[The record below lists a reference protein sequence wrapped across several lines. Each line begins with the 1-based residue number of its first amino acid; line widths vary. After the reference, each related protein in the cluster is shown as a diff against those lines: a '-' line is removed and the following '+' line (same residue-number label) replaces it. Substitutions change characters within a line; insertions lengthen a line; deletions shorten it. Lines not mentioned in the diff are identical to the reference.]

1 MKWCVYL
8 LTFRTSEH
16 LLTSCI
22 QADDTLQQQGHSHMT
37 EHCRHVQPHY
47 GYGYDGLDW
56 PEEYATCSGAR
67 QSPINV
73 PGHTSKFPPSQACSS
88 HSSANPNPGCD

>member
-1 MKWCVYL
+1 MKWCVRSTLRSSQRL
-8 LTFRTSEH
+8 LIN
-16 LLTSCI
+16 CI
-22 QADDTLQQQGHSHMT
+22 QADDTLQQGPVHMT
-37 EHCRHVQPHY
+37 YCCHRVQPHY

-73 PGHTSKFPPSQACSS
+73 PGHTSKFPLSPAR
-88 HSSANPNPGCD
+88 